1 MHIGE
6 NKHAQAE
13 NKGDSDV
20 ELKQLRH
27 FIVVAREGS
36 VSRAAALLGISQSM
50 LTRHIQMLEQELGPP
65 LLYRNG
71 HGMQLTEAGRS
82 FLARATDILERSDDA
97 LNHMQAMRATP
108 GGTVTMGIPPMLGD
122 FLLVPLVRRFR
133 AEFPD
138 VRLRMREGLSGYML
152 EWLLSGQLDIG
163 VLYNIGPHGTI
174 SIEPLLSDD
183 LLLVGPPDAPAL
195 RRAMEPIP
203 FEEAI
208 ALPWILPARPHGLR
222 TLAEDAATARALSLN
237 IAFEIDAMM
246 AIFELVEA
254 GQGFSVAPYA
264 AVQSR
269 IERGSLRARP
279 IVGPNLPGV
288 LSIAFSPKKEAT
300 LAMKALYRIVR
311 QETDALVRQGVWR
324 SIG

>member
-1 MHIGE
+1 
-6 NKHAQAE
+6 
-13 NKGDSDV
+13 V
-20 ELKQLRH
+20 ELKQLRY
-27 FIVVAREGS
+27 FKVVAREGS

-71 HGMQLTEAGRS
+71 HGMSLTEAGQK
-82 FLARATDILERSDDA
+82 FLVRASDILERSDDA
-97 LNHMQAMRATP
+97 LNHMQAMRETP

-152 EWLLSGQLDIG
+152 EWLMSGQLDIG

-183 LLLVGPPDAPAL
+183 LLLVGPPDAPVFA
-195 RRAMEPIP
+195 RAMEPIA
-203 FEEAI
+203 FEDAI

-222 TLAEDAATARALSLN
+222 TLAEDAATARSLALN

-254 GQGFSVAPYA
+254 GQGYSVAPFA
-264 AVQSR
+264 AVRSR

-324 SIG
+324 SIA